1 MSYKVVD
8 LFCGGGGFSEG
19 FHQAGFEIV
28 RAFDI
33 WEPALLTHN
42 KNHPSNVEPIAI
54 KYDIYELSIL
64 PDEEFEKIVPDTEII
79 IGSPPCVAFSNSN
92 RSGKADK
99 TLGILLLKSYLRIV
113 ARKKFKKNSMLKYWI
128 LENVKNIKNY
138 IQESYTMEELGLTG
152 DEVLHINLNSSG
164 IYNVKYYGVPSNR
177 ERFICGEFPAPKKT
191 LDKDFVTLKTVKT
204 SLGLPKDKK
213 EVVITDPNYDFK
225 MLGNEVTDHHY
236 IKEIP
241 EFEWS
246 KAKRQK
252 LDKGYMGKMSFPEN
266 EEKPSR
272 TIMATMSASSRES
285 MIFPYKNGRYR
296 YPTIRELATCMS
308 FPIDYRFY
316 GESDSVKYKLV
327 GNAVPPKF
335 SFALADAIRQ
345 QDHLTISN
353 TFKRKT
359 FFDDDFY
366 NLNGVN
372 FEDKKEKPKREK
384 ARFKYHVPYLII
396 NRFRTELQNYES
408 HDGKIL
414 WKTEIHKGQGKDAK
428 VYSNFKAQI
437 SFLDQKRRDV
447 LEKFIEDMA
456 LKIKTMGNLQFVY
469 CQVTEY
475 RKEQKCIGP
484 DELLVEI
491 RNLND
496 HFFSKN
502 VENQWVEELQIEIP
516 EPILITYY
524 TLNEILNRIDT

>member
-33 WEPALLTHN
+33 WEPALITHN
-42 KNHPSNVEPIAI
+42 KNHPNDVEPIAI
-54 KYDIYELSIL
+54 KYDVYELSIL
-64 PDEEFEKIVPDTEII
+64 PDEEFEKLIPDTEII

-113 ARKKFKKNSMLKYWI
+113 ARKKFKKNSILKYWI
-128 LENVKNIKNY
+128 LENVKNIRNY
-138 IQESYTMEELGLTG
+138 IQESYTMKELGLEG
-152 DEVLHINLNSSG
+152 DEVLSININSSG
-164 IYNVKYYGVPSNR
+164 IYNVKYFGVPSNR
-177 ERFICGEFPAPKKT
+177 ERFICGEFPSPEKT
-191 LDKDFVTLKTVKT
+191 IEKEFVTLKTVKT
-204 SLGLPKDKK
+204 SLGFPKEK
-213 EVVITDPNYDFK
+213 EKTLITDPNYNFE
-225 MLGNEVTDHHY
+225 MFGNEVTDHHY

-285 MIFPYKNGRYR
+285 MIFPYKDDRYR

-335 SFALADAIRQ
+335 SFALADAIRKK
-345 QDHLTISN
+345 DNLLISN
-353 TFKRKT
+353 KFKTKI
-359 FFDDDFY
+359 FFEDDFC
-366 NLNGVN
+366 NLNGIN
-372 FEDKKEKPKREK
+372 YENKKEKEKREN

-396 NRFRTELQNYES
+396 DRFRTELQNYES
-408 HDGKIL
+408 INGSML

-428 VYSNFKAQI
+428 VYCNFKSQL
-437 SFLDQKRRDV
+437 SFVDQKHKDI
-447 LEKFIEDMA
+447 LEKFIEDMV
-456 LKIKTMGNLQFVY
+456 LKIKTMSNLQFVY

-475 RKEQKCIGP
+475 RKEKKYIGP

-491 RNLND
+491 RKLND
-496 HFFSKN
+496 LFFSDYIGR
-502 VENQWVEELQIEIP
+502 QLVEELQVEIP
-516 EPILITYY
+516 EPILITYHI
-524 TLNEILNRIDT
+524 LSEILIRIGC